1 MCKIMMDFQILGPY
15 DPPTGWKEILGELN
29 NSNTAPP
36 SASASGGIIM
46 KYTTLKRFAR
56 LSGLYRKHGSSLT
69 LHLYSNRAIL
79 FMKSNGFY
87 Y

>member
-1 MCKIMMDFQILGPY
+1 MRNIMTDFKILGPY

-46 KYTTLKRFAR
+46 KYMNTLNVSHVC
-56 LSGLYRKHGSSLT
+56 L
-69 LHLYSNRAIL
+69 
-79 FMKSNGFY
+79 GFSESMVLLL
-87 Y
+87 